1 MTLFLIRLP
10 RHPRESFP
18 WKKQVETRPE
28 SQRKSVQQQQVLEH
42 LREVRAIYRLER
54 RSFF

>member
-10 RHPRESFP
+10 HRPSESSP
-18 WKKQVETRPE
+18 WKKRVETHSE
-28 SQRKSVQQQQVLEH
+28 SQQQSVQQQQVLEH
-42 LREVRAIYRLER
+42 LREVRAVYQLER